1 MIMSHNDS
9 NLSNILV
16 LNFVEGENPDIQLL
30 DFEFANLNY
39 IGYDLGNLLNEI
51 ATDYGG
57 AYGVDETGNDH
68 KFEIRE
74 DW

>member
-1 MIMSHNDS
+1 MVMSHNDS

-16 LNFVEGENPDIQLL
+16 LNFLESDNPQVQLL
-30 DFEFANLNY
+30 DFEFANMNY

-57 AYGVDETGNDH
+57 AYGVDETGN
-68 KFEIRE
+68 
-74 DW
+74 